1 MIVVLSA
8 SVTAFATESNPDG
21 DNRQTDIGVY
31 ARYIDNTQWN
41 TIHVDENGEASVVL
55 PDGTEIT
62 VSGMVLFGIV
72 LYRKRKI
79 RR

>member
-8 SVTAFATESNPDG
+8 SVTAFAAESNPDG

-41 TIHVDENGEASVVL
+41 TIHVDEIGEASVVL